1 MYSLQYIKLCIV
13 QINYI
18 NKNNKQVRERKDSTM
33 VVVNVNLILSVQLA
47 TAT

>member
-1 MYSLQYIKLCIV
+1 MYSLQYAKFCIL

-47 TAT
+47 TAR